1 MSAPKQRE
9 AKAGEVRALRVL
21 ARLTRAMHDVR
32 VAIDVK
38 AALQRVSEAARNYGA
53 LLLEEGAITD
63 AKAAKAL
70 GVSRADLAAA
80 ADELD
85 RELSGRAR

>member
-1 MSAPKQRE
+1 M
-9 AKAGEVRALRVL
+9 RALRVL
-21 ARLTRAMHDVR
+21 GTLQRALSDVR

-38 AALQRVSEAARNYGA
+38 ATLHAVSAEARNYGA
-53 LLLEEGAITD
+53 LLLEEGVVTD

-70 GVSRADLAAA
+70 GMTQAQLAAA

-85 RELSGRAR
+85 LALSGRRADGR